1 VTHRPA
7 TLRPINLWCG
17 FILAAALAGP
27 ASADDGLSTLTR
39 WLAPGADV
47 EARLTR
53 SPGECLA
60 PGDDD
65 QARYLIAIGRAA
77 FRTPF
82 LLGGQAARG
91 GLSCNACH
99 IDGGDNPDFFLR
111 GLSGAPGTA
120 DVTSSVFSAVRDD
133 GVFNPLPIPSLV
145 GAGEKKAFG
154 SHAPASSIRAFVASA
169 VAEEF
174 QGAPPSDAILDGVAA
189 YVAALSPDDCPR
201 AAVIAG
207 PQSAAAEAAARLDLA
222 AEALAAGDS
231 DTADFLLLSAQAA
244 LGEIHVRFSGAGFAA
259 ERALIE
265 AQSRKL
271 GALRRNPRSA
281 DASAQAGV
289 TRRLGER
296 LQTHHKGSLYDAAA
310 IRAALDRE
318 GVAGD

>member
-1 VTHRPA
+1 MTHRPA

-47 EARLTR
+47 VARLTR

-111 GLSGAPGTA
+111 GLSGALHIE
-120 DVTSSVFSAVRDD
+120 
-133 GVFNPLPIPSLV
+133 PLNV
-145 GAGEKKAFG
+145 G
-154 SHAPASSIRAFVASA
+154 P
-169 VAEEF
+169 
-174 QGAPPSDAILDGVAA
+174 AA
-189 YVAALSPDDCPR
+189 YYASIGRVDLMDRQATLACFNSLGKID
-201 AAVIAG
+201 VLVNIAG
-207 PQSAAAEAAARLDLA
+207 GFSWERVQDGSLD
-222 AEALAAGDS
+222 
-231 DTADFLLLSAQAA
+231 TWDFLYAVK
-244 LGEIHVRFSGAGFAA
+244 EITERVRSYVDQD
-259 ERALIE
+259 IE
-265 AQSRKL
+265 ATHQVGGK
-271 GALRRNPRSA
+271 RS
-281 DASAQAGV
+281 
-289 TRRLGER
+289 
-296 LQTHHKGSLYDAAA
+296 
-310 IRAALDRE
+310 
-318 GVAGD
+318 